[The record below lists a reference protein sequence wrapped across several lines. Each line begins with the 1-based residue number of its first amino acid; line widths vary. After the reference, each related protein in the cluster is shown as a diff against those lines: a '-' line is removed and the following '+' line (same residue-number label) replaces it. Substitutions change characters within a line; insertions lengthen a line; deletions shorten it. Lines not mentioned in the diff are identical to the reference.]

1 MSRIGVH
8 VGTGSRNGYGLV
20 CDAKPALVFSTGE
33 GGAVVEA
40 VAKSDGHTY
49 GVYRS
54 IKYYNNHPEGF
65 GLNDPASTKEEMYAV
80 AEMFYPL
87 LKEDWLLNPAHAY
100 AVINESGA
108 NDTSVIKNYVW
119 YEEHMMDLAEPD
131 GFRLCLSNLFSGTP
145 DDGSVRGN
153 EPNGGIEV
161 WKGEYGPLLKR
172 GYDGG
177 HIYGRHVYGFN
188 DLVPLTSNTDRAFRE
203 IDWLR
208 SQGVYIGVA
217 LTECGLHGGEYQPS
231 SDIVIQQMTLFD
243 EAMKPYRDMIVG
255 VAWWTYGPWDG
266 AGGHVNLESMSGDIA
281 RYLEENQS
289 PKWVPIDYIPP
300 KPPREPNTIRHEIHL
315 LPQDAT
321 QQERHD
327 LDDYLAPKNT
337 AFTHSHDVVDAVMF
351 HSLPNGLIV
360 VWDAHR
366 WDFDTE
372 EYFSWLGVQYQERLF
387 SEISD
392 ESPPPTDDFA
402 YEVWPVDLTP
412 FVTQHWANN
421 PVYYGQFCDADGL
434 CLPGHGGV
442 DLRAPTSAR
451 ILAVA
456 PGKAVRVHRLAG
468 THNFGKHVYI
478 EHADGELTGY
488 AHLQNI
494 VSSLGEG
501 DHVEAGWIIGYADNT
516 GNSFGSH
523 LHFLRKRPG
532 ETYIDEHGSWPYD
545 LFDPTPLLEPLAPHL
560 FEDQPPEPPPPGNV
574 DLAKYMAIEQALGP
588 LYEVQTEIGNDVTWG
603 PGPQQRHQTHAE
615 GSTFFH
621 TKGGDGEAKHAEW
634 EQLKY
639 DINSIYRGI
648 DTSPSEDQSQYY
660 ELMDELGVPW
670 SVWCPRFMSVGQ
682 IFHRYPY
689 VTFYLKESCEVVS
702 ESRQASLLKLEQV
715 YETMTFFTGITLTNV
730 IKLLWTDL
738 DLNPIERYYY
748 AEGYGLVGWEG
759 RNRRAAISEIHSPGS
774 RPNNIREVI
783 DCL

>member
-20 CDAKPALVFSTGE
+20 CDAKPALVFATGE
-33 GGAVVEA
+33 GGAVKEA
-40 VAKSDGHTY
+40 VARSDGHAY

-65 GLNDPASTKEEMYAV
+65 GLNDPASTREEIYAV
-80 AEMFYPL
+80 ADMFYPL
-87 LKEDWLLNPAHAY
+87 LKEDWEQNPAYAY

-108 NDTSVIKNYVW
+108 NDTTVIKNYVW
-119 YEEHMMDLAEPD
+119 YEWRMMELAEPD
-131 GFRLCLSNLFSGTP
+131 GFRICLSNLFSGAP
-145 DDGSVRGN
+145 DDGSVA
-153 EPNGGIEV
+153 GGSPTGGMET
-161 WKGEYGPLLKR
+161 WKKEYGPLLAR
-172 GYDGG
+172 GYAGG
-177 HIYGRHVYGFN
+177 HIYGRHVYGF
-188 DLVPLTSNTDRAFRE
+188 DHLVPLTSNTDRAFRE

-231 SDIVIQQMTLFD
+231 SDVVIQQMALFD

-255 VAWWTYGPWDG
+255 VAWWTYGPWEG
-266 AGGHVNLESMSGDIA
+266 AGGDVNLESMSVDIA

-300 KPPREPNTIRHEIHL
+300 NPPKEPNTIRHEIHL

-321 QQERHD
+321 TQERHD
-327 LDDYLAPKNT
+327 LSDYLAPKNT
-337 AFTHSHDVVDAVMF
+337 GFTHSHDMVDAVMF
-351 HSLPNGLIV
+351 HSLPNGVIV

-366 WDFDTE
+366 WNFDTE

-392 ESPPPTDDFA
+392 DSPPPTDDFV
-402 YEVWPVDLTP
+402 YETWPVEVTP

-421 PVYYGQFCDADGL
+421 PNYYGQFCDANGL
-434 CLPGHGGV
+434 CLPGHGGI
-442 DLRAPTSAR
+442 DIRAPLGTKVF
-451 ILAVA
+451 AVA
-456 PGKAVRVHRLAG
+456 SGHAVRVHRLAS
-468 THNFGKHVYI
+468 THDFGKHVYI
-478 EHADGELTGY
+478 LHDSGELTGY
-488 AHLQNI
+488 AHMQNI
-494 VSSLGEG
+494 DTSLNVG
-501 DHVEAGWIIGYADNT
+501 DFIRAGQVLGFADNT

-532 ETYIDEHGSWPYD
+532 ETYIDEHGTWPYE
-545 LFDPTPLLEPLAPHL
+545 LFDPTPLLSPLAPHL
-560 FEDQPPEPPPPGNV
+560 FDDQPPEPPPAGNV
-574 DLAKYMAIEQALGP
+574 DLARYMTVDQVRGP
-588 LYEVQTEIGNDVTWG
+588 LYEVQTENAG
-603 PGPQQRHQTHAE
+603 QQRHQTHTE
-615 GSTFFH
+615 MGMFYH
-621 TKGGDGEAKHAEW
+621 TKGGDGEHKHAEW

-639 DINSIYRGI
+639 DINNIYRGI
-648 DTSPSEDQSQYY
+648 DTSPLDDQSQYY
-660 ELMDELGVPW
+660 ELMDELGKPW

-689 VTFYLKESCEVVS
+689 VQFRIKADCVLVS
-702 ESRQASLLKLEQV
+702 ETRQASLLKLEDV
-715 YETMTFFTGITLTNV
+715 LEEVTFFTGITLTNV

-738 DLNPIERYYY
+738 DQNPIERYFY

-774 RPNNIREVI
+774 RDDNIREVI